1 MAQALHSEKPPDK
14 RRGVSRRSPFEIRM
28 DVLCV
33 VTSGCTKP
41 TQIMYRSNTSWVVLQ
56 KNLETLTASGFLKQ
70 RVENSRTEYVAT
82 EKGFEVVRDYNNLIY
97 ATKSEPTTVL

>member
-1 MAQALHSEKPPDK
+1 MAQALDSEKTSDK
-14 RRGVSRRSPFEIRM
+14 RRPVARRSPFEIRM
-28 DVLCV
+28 DVLSV

-56 KNLETLTASGFLKQ
+56 KNLEMLTASGFLKQ

-82 EKGFEVVRDYNNLIY
+82 EKGFDVVRDYNNLIY
-97 ATKSEPTTVL
+97 ATRSEPTTAA

>member
-1 MAQALHSEKPPDK
+1 MSQTLHSEKHSDK
-14 RRGVSRRSPFEIRM
+14 RRSPSRRSPFEIRM
-28 DVLCV
+28 DVLSV

-82 EKGFEVVRDYNNLIY
+82 EKGFDVVRDYNNLIY
-97 ATKSEPTTVL
+97 ATKQEPTTIF